1 VYHFLLVLSLL
12 LHQPSAQL
20 DCLSTPARSANSLL
34 ALVRVLLPVH
44 SPFGACKLL
53 PVHPPFGTCKLLPVH
68 SPFFCACKLL
78 PVHSPFSCP
87 CKLLLN
93 HSVKTIGCRL
103 RALRNGPLVLLRG
116 LLLVRM
122 MLKQRSPLS
131 PCSPHWLPT
140 TAAAARRDFGVIHWL
155 LGRKGGGRSLGSGV
169 MREWRR
175 SRRRSGCR
183 AYQVR
188 AVLNIEGVHALWVV
202 RLMAVVVCVV
212 CVYVCVSVS

>member
-1 VYHFLLVLSLL
+1 MYHFLLVLSLL

-44 SPFGACKLL
+44 SPFG
-53 PVHPPFGTCKLLPVH
+53 
-68 SPFFCACKLL
+68 ACKLL

-140 TAAAARRDFGVIHWL
+140 TAAAARRDFGVILWL
-155 LGRKGGGRSLGSGV
+155 LGRKGGGRSLGSVV